1 MRRNAWLGLAVALA
15 LMLSAAAPVWAGEG
29 TIQGRV
35 ENASTGRPVEGAT
48 VVLHVFSEMKE
59 EVLGETTTG
68 ADGAFQFSVDY
79 DENKVFWVH
88 TEYSG
93 VRYVSDL
100 LRLSDEEPNAM
111 ATLQV
116 YETTDDPAGVQI
128 TRGHLIVEFV
138 EGAVH
143 VSELYVVGNMGHAT
157 YVGDVEGRTLQF
169 LLPMDAMDVMVDD
182 QPPGEEFV
190 REGDVLWGTAPV
202 PPGPAVAQHIVSYL
216 LPYSP
221 DAGLELVRE
230 YAYPV
235 EQVNL
240 MVPQVGV
247 EVTSDLEFVGTVGAE
262 RTYLAWRGSSL
273 APGETWSV
281 RIQGEPAATGGTPGM
296 PAAARPGGA
305 TGVPF
310 PLLAGGGL
318 ALLALGALAFL
329 GLRRRTVPV
338 QDPERLLDAIAR
350 LDEAYEAGE
359 LDEEGYRE
367 RRQALKEALAKAVA
381 TGQGEGRGRVGP

>member
-1 MRRNAWLGLAVALA
+1 MRRNVWLGLAVVLA
-15 LMLSAAAPVWAGEG
+15 LMLAICPPVWAGEG

-35 ENASTGRPVEGAT
+35 ENASTGQPVEGAT

-59 EVLGETTTG
+59 AVLEEGTTG

-100 LRLSDEEPNAM
+100 LRLSDEEPNATT
-111 ATLQV
+111 TLRV
-116 YETTDDPAGVQI
+116 YETTNDPAGLQI

-143 VSELYVVGNMGHAT
+143 VSELYVVGNVGHAT
-157 YVGDVEGRTLQF
+157 YVGDAQGRTLQF

-182 QPPGEEFV
+182 QPPGEAFV

-281 RIQGEPAATGGTPGM
+281 RIQGEPTGGMASGM

-305 TGVPF
+305 AGVPL
-310 PLLAGGGL
+310 PLVAGGGV
-318 ALLALGALAFL
+318 ALLVLGVLAFL

-359 LDEEGYRE
+359 LDEEAYRE

-381 TGQGEGRGRVGP
+381 AGRGEG